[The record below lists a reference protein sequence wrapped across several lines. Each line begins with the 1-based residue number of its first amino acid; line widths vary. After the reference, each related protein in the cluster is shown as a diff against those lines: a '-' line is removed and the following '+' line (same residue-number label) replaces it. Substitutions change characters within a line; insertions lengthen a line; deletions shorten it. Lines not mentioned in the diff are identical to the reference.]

1 MGYYSC
7 CFFFYEFPPHTSA
20 RLFPSLIGTSSV
32 PGAHFFHTTGQPLRL
47 KPFPST
53 FESIKNQFYWRNS
66 IKKSRFFSLSL
77 SRAQTQFNQLCSL
90 SRSVSLCS
98 REVSCFTRFSW
109 KNIVVTLRRCL
120 VTGCCTNDRKCC
132 RSAVAAAAVG
142 RCGGVRRQLL
152 LVLSKSAEKLA
163 AGPSPS
169 LTPQFIP
176 TNQLYTNT
184 VERGSAYVSHV
195 RRIIP

>member
-1 MGYYSC
+1 MRY
-7 CFFFYEFPPHTSA
+7 
-20 RLFPSLIGTSSV
+20 L
-32 PGAHFFHTTGQPLRL
+32 
-47 KPFPST
+47 
-53 FESIKNQFYWRNS
+53 
-66 IKKSRFFSLSL
+66 
-77 SRAQTQFNQLCSL
+77 
-90 SRSVSLCS
+90 VSLDFH
-98 REVSCFTRFSW
+98 E

-132 RSAVAAAAVG
+132 RSAAAAVG

-195 RRIIP
+195 R

>member
-7 CFFFYEFPPHTSA
+7 CFFFFSEFPPRTTA

-77 SRAQTQFNQLCSL
+77 SRAQTQYIQLCSL
-90 SRSVSLCS
+90 SFSLYY

-109 KNIVVTLRRCL
+109 KKISSLH
-120 VTGCCTNDRKCC
+120 
-132 RSAVAAAAVG
+132 S
-142 RCGGVRRQLL
+142 GGVSWPVVAQMTESVVVLL
-152 LVLSKSAEKLA
+152 LLLLLLA
-163 AGPSPS
+163 VVVAWGGNCCWFWVNLLRSS
-169 LTPQFIP
+169 LLGHRRHSLHSLYPQTNFIQ
-176 TNQLYTNT
+176 TL
-184 VERGSAYVSHV
+184 
-195 RRIIP
+195 

>member
-1 MGYYSC
+1 MRY
-7 CFFFYEFPPHTSA
+7 
-20 RLFPSLIGTSSV
+20 L
-32 PGAHFFHTTGQPLRL
+32 
-47 KPFPST
+47 
-53 FESIKNQFYWRNS
+53 
-66 IKKSRFFSLSL
+66 
-77 SRAQTQFNQLCSL
+77 
-90 SRSVSLCS
+90 VSLDFH
-98 REVSCFTRFSW
+98 E

-132 RSAVAAAAVG
+132 RSAAAVG

-184 VERGSAYVSHV
+184 VERGSAYVSLAE
-195 RRIIP
+195 R